1 MGKADSISRRS
12 DLKIETENDNEN
24 QKLIKEEWI

>member
-1 MGKADSISRRS
+1 MKKADELNRRPYW
-12 DLKIETENDNEN
+12 KIETENDNKI